1 MLFSIPLTK
10 KIGLDNKEFLFQ
22 FQSHQNYPSALS
34 LSDTLNFMGVKCDAY
49 ELDKE
54 YWQELPKEFITI
66 YKSEFA
72 LVKNIG
78 QDNYTIYSESTE
90 NISKEELYKDSQ
102 DFVLLFEKTKE
113 LEKKSTFSFKLLLYS
128 IFGVIFLYSVIFQ
141 TWYEALY
148 TFFSIVGIYISLE
161 LFHSKYGQISEVL
174 NNICGAGNKKETN
187 EDSCSKII
195 QFDTFNIL
203 GLKLSDFSLIYF
215 ISILLIG
222 LFLPVSGF
230 GLKYLNFATLIV
242 IGYSLYIQFIKEK
255 TFCKICFAIIL
266 ILISQLIISS
276 LFFKYFFSF
285 QVLFLSIIC
294 FAVVFF
300 QIKYENDTLAEKEK
314 IEKENIKNLRFK
326 RNYEIFKK
334 ELLGNEKIEFENNQL
349 FFVGNQNAKLH
360 ITLISNPYCGFC
372 KDAHHILEKL
382 LYRYSDCVSAQ
393 IRFNYLEGST
403 QEVYKMLITDFVN
416 VYHSNNNINF
426 LKAIALW
433 FQNKNENEIHKKFN
447 SLHKTND
454 LTEIFKISKE
464 NIDNNFFF
472 TPLFL
477 INGYPFPK
485 IYDREDIFYFID
497 ELLEDEEIINEE
509 KQAISV
515 L

>member
-1 MLFSIPLTK
+1 MNFEKLLEYFDL
-10 KIGLDNKEFLFQ
+10 NKQEFLFQ
-22 FQSHQNYPSALS
+22 FQSHPYYPSALS

-78 QDNYTIYSESTE
+78 QNNYTIYSETTE

-102 DFVLLFEKTKE
+102 NFVLLFEKTKQQ
-113 LEKKSTFSFKLLLYS
+113 EKKSTFSFKLLLYS
-128 IFGVIFLYSVIFQ
+128 IFGVIFLYSFIFQ

-334 ELLGNEKIEFENNQL
+334 ELLENGKIKFENNQL

-497 ELLEDEEIINEE
+497 ELLEDEEIINDE